1 MKPYVVYEKL
11 PPMDPPA
18 PKDSPRRLLLPAVL
32 CALLGSLSL
41 LLLLPC
47 FGLGGAAVLQGQS
60 GDSGCG
66 DTCRA
71 VLVESTPQGVPP
83 GPHPSTFSSWL
94 RIIGT
99 ARRSLDIASFYWTL
113 SNRDTAT
120 HEPSAAP
127 GERIL
132 AELLQLPRRGVA
144 VRVAVS
150 APTHTTPMGDLLALQ
165 SSGAAVRAVD
175 VGRLAGGVLHTKLW
189 VADGA
194 HVYLGSANMDWRSL
208 TQVKELG
215 VAIYNCSCVAQDVA
229 KVFEAYWA
237 LGAPNA
243 SIPTPWPSN
252 FSTPFNMETPLRLQL
267 NGTPTALYFSS
278 SPPSFCAAGRT
289 PDLNA
294 ILGVID
300 AAQQFISVAV
310 MSYLPATEFRRP
322 DRFWPEIDD
331 SLRRAVFERGVAVR
345 LLVGCWAHS
354 KAAMFPF
361 LRSLAAIADNATRF
375 SAEVRLFVVPSTAA
389 QSRIPYA
396 RVSHQK
402 YMVTEKAAYIGTSN
416 WSADYFQRTAGSAL
430 VLQHTGSPPSTE
442 PTLRAQL
449 QSSFERDWGSPYS
462 IDIGDTERW
471 QQHCGPPRGGTR

>member
-1 MKPYVVYEKL
+1 
-11 PPMDPPA
+11 
-18 PKDSPRRLLLPAVL
+18 
-32 CALLGSLSL
+32 
-41 LLLLPC
+41 
-47 FGLGGAAVLQGQS
+47 
-60 GDSGCG
+60 
-66 DTCRA
+66 
-71 VLVESTPQGVPP
+71 
-83 GPHPSTFSSWL
+83 
-94 RIIGT
+94 
-99 ARRSLDIASFYWTL
+99 
-113 SNRDTAT
+113 
-120 HEPSAAP
+120 
-127 GERIL
+127 
-132 AELLQLPRRGVA
+132 
-144 VRVAVS
+144 
-150 APTHTTPMGDLLALQ
+150 MGDLLALQ

-252 FSTPFNMETPLRLQL
+252 FSTPFNMETPLQLRL
-267 NGTPTALYFSS
+267 NGTPSALYFSS

-300 AAQQFISVAV
+300 AAQQFVSVAV

-331 SLRRAVFERGVAVR
+331 GLRRAVFERGVAVR

-402 YMVTEKAAYIGTSN
+402 YMVTEKAPTSVRGGMGAAGAGNGTPPLDPHLQVPTSHRQDPIPQIGVPTSLCSHTPTWGSPIPTGGSPHLWVPHLCVPLPQLWVPLHLN
-416 WSADYFQRTAGSAL
+416 FGSPHLSVPIPQLWVPLFPTFGSPHLWSPYTPILGPPYTPPLVPPPPAPYPTFPPPPPSPHPMAPPPPPVPTLGSPTPHWIPPL
-430 VLQHTGSPPSTE
+430 GPPIPHLQVPLFPTFGSHLWVPIAHLWSPHSPPS
-442 PTLRAQL
+442 
-449 QSSFERDWGSPYS
+449 G
-462 IDIGDTERW
+462 
-471 QQHCGPPRGGTR
+471 